1 MKAAMTITELLTR
14 RGPSSRVTVLSS
26 EELARVV
33 GSGEETDWAT
43 VDQLNQDRLLYGQEV
58 ESAGRDLIKG
68 LGNLEFGTAA
78 EAFMRMQ
85 TASDREAAAVNAL
98 NRELEGHNQSVQEQR
113 QLDAAVDASIEA
125 GVNESREPNMTMN
138 NGTQGYDGH
147 TVVQVGN
154 EAGFY

>member
-14 RGPSSRVTVLSS
+14 RGPSSRVTALSS
-26 EELARVV
+26 EERGRAV
-33 GSGEETDWAT
+33 GSGEETDWAA

-98 NRELEGHNQSVQEQR
+98 NRELESHNQSVQEQR
-113 QLDAAVDASIEA
+113 QLDAAVDASIE
-125 GVNESREPNMTMN
+125 
-138 NGTQGYDGH
+138 
-147 TVVQVGN
+147 
-154 EAGFY
+154 